1 MKSCADISAWCLP
14 CHLFWSSKS
23 KFHGARVAKADT
35 LETAAASNVIPFGI
49 TQAQALKMD
58 ASLTATSFGYVTAKY
73 TLSAE
78 QTELIPGLTYLKDF
92 LTVDEE
98 QALLAEVDNKPWD
111 GENKSRR
118 TQQFGYGFHWRNRHS
133 KALLRLPSP
142 RDRMPQAAL
151 TPLTRLEKQG
161 HMPAMEFQQCIVNDY
176 VGGQG
181 ASLTKIWGKYGKMV
195 EPKVGESWMVYQLS
209 ISCCS
214 L

>member
-1 MKSCADISAWCLP
+1 
-14 CHLFWSSKS
+14 
-23 KFHGARVAKADT
+23 
-35 LETAAASNVIPFGI
+35 
-49 TQAQALKMD
+49 MD

-151 TPLTRLEKQG
+151 TLLTAWGEARPHAGNGVSAVHRQRLCGRTRCLFDEN
-161 HMPAMEFQQCIVNDY
+161 M
-176 VGGQG
+176 
-181 ASLTKIWGKYGKMV
+181 GKMV